1 MYVPDLLCLDACRPT
16 QEHQCQLLSVV
27 TTPLL
32 ADEWERSLARHP
44 DQAFA
49 GYICRGLREG
59 FRIGFKR
66 EVRLKSTNRNM
77 ESALQHP
84 EVVTEYIEKE
94 CALGRMLGPFPTTE
108 GLPLLHI
115 SRFGV
120 IPKGHNT
127 GKFRLITDLSHPA
140 GNSINDGVDPH
151 LCSLTYT
158 SVEEV
163 AAEAS
168 RSGQGA
174 LLAKV
179 DIEAAYRLVPVHP
192 QDRVLQAVK
201 WDDAVFIDPTLPF
214 GLRSAPKIFNAVA
227 DALQWHLIQAGVER
241 LFHYLD
247 DYILVGPPRSQ
258 VCQSQLQILLEECA
272 RLGVPIADHKTEG
285 PATEVTFL
293 GIVIDTVKGE
303 LRLPQDKLTRL
314 TSLLAEW
321 QARKNC
327 TRKELESLVGLLN
340 HACKVV
346 RPGRPFLRRM
356 IDLLQAVHRPPN
368 SRVPIRLAH
377 GFRADLAWWVEFV
390 VQWNGTSFL
399 HPPSSLP
406 KVHLYTDASGSWGC
420 GAWYERS
427 WFQVK
432 WDARAEALS
441 IAEKELIPIIVA
453 CQAWGEQWKGLQV
466 ICHSDNQSV
475 VADLKSRSSR
485 HKGMMHLLRTV
496 VFAEARLV
504 CSLSPVYIDTRANHL
519 ADSLSRDN
527 AVHFL
532 SQVQSADPRPSPVSP
547 QLLDLLLDQTA
558 DWSSPNW
565 RQHFGATFRQA

>member
-1 MYVPDLLCLDACRPT
+1 MSGSTGGARCYVRP
-16 QEHQCQLLSVV
+16 
-27 TTPLL
+27 PLT
-32 ADEWERSLARHP
+32 
-44 DQAFA
+44 

-77 ESALQHP
+77 ELALQHP
-84 EVVTEYIEKE
+84 EVVTEYIEKD
-94 CALGRMLGPFPTTE
+94 CALGRMLGLFPTTK

-140 GNSINDGVDPH
+140 GNSINDGLDPH

-174 LLAKV
+174 LLVKV

-201 WDDAVFIDPTLPF
+201 WDDAVFIDPMLPF

-227 DALQWHLIQAGVER
+227 DALQRHLIQAGVER
-241 LFHYLD
+241 FHYLD
-247 DYILVGPPRSQ
+247 DYILVGPPHSQ
-258 VCQSQLQILLEECA
+258 VCQTQLQILLDECA

-285 PATEVTFL
+285 PATKVTFL
-293 GIVIDTVKGE
+293 GIVIDTVKEE

-327 TRKELESLVGLLN
+327 TRKELESLIGLLN

-420 GAWYERS
+420 GTLLVSGQMGCPGRGTLNCREGAYSHHSGMPPGLGGAVEG
-427 WFQVK
+427 
-432 WDARAEALS
+432 RAGHLP
-441 IAEKELIPIIVA
+441 LR
-453 CQAWGEQWKGLQV
+453 
-466 ICHSDNQSV
+466 QSV
-475 VADLKSRSSR
+475 GS
-485 HKGMMHLLRTV
+485 G
-496 VFAEARLV
+496 RL
-504 CSLSPVYIDTRANHL
+504 
-519 ADSLSRDN
+519 DSLEQTQGHD
-527 AVHFL
+527 A
-532 SQVQSADPRPSPVSP
+532 PVAYSGVRGG
-547 QLLDLLLDQTA
+547 QAGMLLLA
-558 DWSSPNW
+558 SL
-565 RQHFGATFRQA
+565 H